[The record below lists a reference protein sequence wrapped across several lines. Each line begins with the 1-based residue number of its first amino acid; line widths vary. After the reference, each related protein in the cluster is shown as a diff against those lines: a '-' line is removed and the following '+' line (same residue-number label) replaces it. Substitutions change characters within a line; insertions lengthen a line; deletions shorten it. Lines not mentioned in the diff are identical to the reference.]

1 MYMTTNIER
10 FRTFEIVVIGDS
22 NVGKSSLI
30 TRFFHGIFQTEY
42 YATIGVDVQIAII
55 NIGDYKCRL
64 QIWFVYSLNTLR
76 SFTVLKFVKQ
86 TELCHIREP
95 GRSILYGPIGIQQR
109 KSVSN
114 SFTEFIY
121 LRCNQHRFYP

>member
-1 MYMTTNIER
+1 MTTNIER

-86 TELCHIREP
+86 IELCHIREP
-95 GRSILYGPIGIQQR
+95 GRSIQQLDL
-109 KSVSN
+109 
-114 SFTEFIY
+114 I
-121 LRCNQHRFYP
+121 